1 MRRLSLD
8 RGLSL
13 AEIILCLSLVVAVL
27 VLIAGIFPFSYKV
40 DQKAWKL
47 SSAQRIA
54 SSTLERL
61 RGQEFDTLA
70 GGFAVVQVE
79 QVPFEVTVTVSDST
93 PPPVKSKSVI
103 CEVQWETKNGRE
115 TYLQETRIADFYRE
129 RD

>member
-1 MRRLSLD
+1 MKRTFSQ

-27 VLIAGIFPFSYKV
+27 VLIAGIFPFSYNV
-40 DQKAWKL
+40 DQKAWRMG
-47 SSAQRIA
+47 SAQRIA

-70 GGFAVVQVE
+70 SGFAVVKVE
-79 QVPFEVTVTVSDST
+79 QVPFEVTVTVTDST
-93 PPPVKSKSVI
+93 PDPVKSKNVV
-103 CEVQWETKNGRE
+103 CEVAWDTKNGRE
-115 TYLQETRIADFYRE
+115 RYLQETRIADFHRE